1 MTEGHS
7 IGDVPTSPGGQVS
20 LPVEEVG
27 ASIGDRYQVTRVLGK
42 GGQGAVYECAD
53 LRLSRYTAVK
63 RIGFL
68 GVDAQERFLREA
80 QAVAKLSHPNIVT
93 LIDHDSDAR
102 GPYIVMERLDGQD
115 FQRYVTRFGALSA
128 EQAMQCALQVARAL
142 DYAHNQGVI
151 HRDIKP
157 SNLFRLNDGHIK
169 LIDFGLVRFA
179 GMHGNTEAGHGLGTT
194 YYVAPEQQDDASNAG
209 PASDQYALGMT
220 LCFLLTGRHP
230 RGFLKPGEIPKALAP
245 IIERMTDH
253 EPSRRFLSM
262 GAVVTALES
271 AVLIGKSPPP
281 IVEEVR
287 PAAPIITPV
296 ISAPVVEAKPAIVKP
311 ESPPRSRLQQML
323 ANARLGFA
331 NDQFHLGRVYS
342 LGDGVPKDL
351 TEARKWYEK
360 AEALGHGEATYSL
373 GWCYEHGLGVTRDI
387 AQAKKL
393 YLRAASR
400 GFMAAK
406 ERHDALELPK
416 RDSARES
423 SSSSG
428 SSSGTEVKGSDTAA
442 TTSGID
448 MGTYWVLAFLLGWLG
463 VHNFYVGRFGRGIIQ
478 LLAAIVFIGMERPAL
493 ILLAWVI
500 AIYDAQ
506 SFKVDKMGRKL
517 H

>member
-1 MTEGHS
+1 VTEGHS
-7 IGDVPTSPGGQVS
+7 IGDVPTSLGGQVS

-27 ASIGDRYQVTRVLGK
+27 ASIGDRYQVTSVLGK
-42 GGQGAVYECAD
+42 GGQGAVYECVD

-128 EQAMQCALQVARAL
+128 EHAIQCALQVAKAL

-157 SNLFRLNDGHIK
+157 SNLFRLHDGHIK

-179 GMHGNTEAGHGLGTT
+179 GIHGNTEAGHGLGTT
-194 YYVAPEQQDDASNAG
+194 YYVAPEQQEDASNSG

-230 RGFLKPGEIPKALAP
+230 RGFLKPGEIPKALTP

-253 EPSRRFLSM
+253 EPSKRFRSM
-262 GAVVTALES
+262 GAVITALES
-271 AVLIGKSPPP
+271 AMLIGKSPPP
-281 IVEEVR
+281 FIEEVR

-296 ISAPVVEAKPAIVKP
+296 TAAPAVEVRPAFVKP
-311 ESPPRSRLQQML
+311 ENPPRSRLQQVL

-331 NDQFHLGRVYS
+331 NDQYQLGRAYS

-351 TEARKWYEK
+351 VEARKWYEK
-360 AEALGHGEATYSL
+360 AESLGHGEATYSL

-387 AQAKKL
+387 AKAKEL

-400 GFMAAK
+400 GFTVAK
-406 ERHDALELPK
+406 ERHDAIENSEVAIACK
-416 RDSARES
+416 SDS
-423 SSSSG
+423 SSKSG
-428 SSSGTEVKGSDTAA
+428 IKGAGVSA
-442 TTSGID
+442 TTSRID
-448 MGTYWVLAFLLGWLG
+448 MGTYWVLAVVLGWLG
-463 VHNFYVGRFGRGIIQ
+463 VHNFYAGRMARGIIQ
-478 LLAAIVFIGMERPAL
+478 LGASIAFISLELPCLFFM
-493 ILLAWVI
+493 AWVL
-500 AIYDAQ
+500 AILFDAW
-506 SFKVDKMGRKL
+506 SFKVAKK
-517 H
+517 